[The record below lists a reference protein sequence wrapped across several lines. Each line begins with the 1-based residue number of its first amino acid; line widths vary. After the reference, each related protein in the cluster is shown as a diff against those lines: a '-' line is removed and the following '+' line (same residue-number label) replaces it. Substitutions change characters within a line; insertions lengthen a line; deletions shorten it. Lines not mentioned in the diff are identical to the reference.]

1 MSYYDD
7 KRMTIRRWFAGFT
20 EATGEV
26 PTHVVFGYSY
36 WSSKMVA
43 EIWPEVVSNALV
55 PMEEL
60 PDSLLDREFDD
71 GFGGNNSPDLC
82 AWSMSWVL
90 FSDNYDGA
98 ESLCWV
104 PRHPVAHE
112 PIRPGGG

>member
-1 MSYYDD
+1 VSYHEG
-7 KRMTIRRWFAGFT
+7 KMTIRRWFAAFT
-20 EATGEV
+20 EATDEE
-26 PTHVVFGYSY
+26 PTHVVFGHQY
-36 WSSKMVA
+36 WSLA
-43 EIWPEVVSNALV
+43 EKWPEVVSNALV

-82 AWSMSWVL
+82 AWSTSWVL

-98 ESLCWV
+98 ESLCYV

-112 PIRPGGG
+112 PMRPGGG